1 LSSASVIDAGDLEPH
16 IETNGRWPCDGTP
29 EENLPMIVR
38 ERRWSSRH
46 ARSYAVGKLVAW
58 EYKSKLG

>member
-1 LSSASVIDAGDLEPH
+1 
-16 IETNGRWPCDGTP
+16 
-29 EENLPMIVR
+29 MIVR

-58 EYKSKLG
+58 EYKSKLGSEAESGVRELQR